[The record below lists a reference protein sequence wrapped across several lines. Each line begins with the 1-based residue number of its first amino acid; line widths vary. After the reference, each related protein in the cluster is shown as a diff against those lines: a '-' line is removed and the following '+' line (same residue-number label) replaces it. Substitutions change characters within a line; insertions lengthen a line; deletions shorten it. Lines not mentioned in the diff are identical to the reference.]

1 MEIRYDVS
9 DWKQRYDT
17 EQSVRPTS
25 ADEAVELMRESHIRV
40 SDLALSLIVGR
51 ELGHVQDAGLPTN
64 KLANLLGM
72 SNHLTNYRAR
82 QTAKVTIAGKEQN
95 VPRYIANATVDAGVE
110 VGFEFTVPNGNPPT
124 TVVDYNNPAAA
135 DRAIA
140 YLMTNVTG
148 RIRDRL
154 KLVAL
159 NKPDELSKVVE
170 NLKKAIDDIAKDL
183 K

>member
-1 MEIRYDVS
+1 MEIRYDVT
-9 DWKQRYDT
+9 DWKQQYDAN
-17 EQSVRPTS
+17 SAVRPSS
-25 ADEAVELMRESHIRV
+25 ADDAIELMRESDARV

-51 ELGHVQDAGLPTN
+51 ELGEVQDASLPTN

-82 QTAKVTIAGKEQN
+82 QTAKVNIAGKEQN
-95 VPRYIANATVDAGVE
+95 VPRYVANATIDAGVE
-110 VGFEFTVPNGNPPT
+110 TGFEFTTPNGNPPT
-124 TVVDYNNPAAA
+124 TVVDYNDPAAA

-140 YLMTNVTG
+140 YLMTNVIG

-159 NKPDELSKVVE
+159 NKPDELSKVVK
-170 NLKKAIDDIAKDL
+170 NLKKTIDDIARDL
-183 K
+183 R